1 MRQKRSALPSIIKK
15 NVDSINA
22 INGTKDSLLELV
34 DVEIVDDKNDRFP
47 QLDIKIRNVGDRI
60 AVLKRAE
67 IHVNRTW
74 VMLNPWRP
82 RAMRISCNYDA
93 ILPILQYPNIET
105 ISLSQAIGPNDVDRF
120 TITLGNDE
128 GPGPNRYVYQ
138 LSLLLLYDGD
148 NKTIQSQDMFILSR
162 SPSKI
167 FGAHTH
173 PSRMEHCKEHNKKVL
188 AEINSINGKK
198 SETLT
203 QIISRFLHTGEVPY
217 P

>member
-1 MRQKRSALPSIIKK
+1 
-15 NVDSINA
+15 
-22 INGTKDSLLELV
+22 
-34 DVEIVDDKNDRFP
+34 
-47 QLDIKIRNVGDRI
+47 
-60 AVLKRAE
+60 
-67 IHVNRTW
+67 
-74 VMLNPWRP
+74 
-82 RAMRISCNYDA
+82 MRISCNYDA

-167 FGAHTH
+167 SGAHTH